1 MTWKFPQLYP
11 ILDSK
16 QIPLTNRAEYLNHLG
31 KSLADAG
38 VTLLEYRNKSGS
50 DAEVLAD
57 AILLRA
63 SMPGPNTKLILDDRV
78 HLVEQ
83 AGLDGVHV
91 DADDLSPEDARRM
104 LGTGRIVGTFG
115 GTEALV
121 PSAIQLPVDYLSIG
135 PVYPTTTKQTS
146 KAPIG
151 PEGIR
156 KLRVEAGAT
165 PILVAVGG
173 ITFETAPLA
182 LAAGATTVAV
192 AGGIFQTSDP
202 AAEFRRWMNALG

>member
-16 QIPLTNRAEYLNHLG
+16 RIPLANRVKHLNQLG
-31 KSLADAG
+31 QSLADAG
-38 VTLLEYRNKSGS
+38 VTLLEYRNKLGS
-50 DAEVLAD
+50 DADVLAD
-57 AILLRA
+57 AVLLRA
-63 SMPGPNTKLILDDRV
+63 SMPGPSIKLILDDRV

-83 AGLDGVHV
+83 TGFDGTHV
-91 DADDLSPEDARRM
+91 DAGDLSPEEARRI
-104 LGTGRIVGTFG
+104 LGKSSIVGTFG

-135 PVYPTTTKQTS
+135 PVYPTATKQTS

-165 PILVAVGG
+165 PVLVAVGG
-173 ITFETAPLA
+173 ISFETASLT

-192 AGGIFQTSDP
+192 AAGIFQASDP
-202 AAEFRRWMNALG
+202 AAEFRRWMKALS